1 MNFTTLPEHAIKSA
15 LVYPA
20 VGHFIFR
27 NEDGMERFL
36 RDNRKSISTV
46 HVLRNW
52 NVDFEPVLTITAKK
66 TTNTTHEL

>member
-1 MNFTTLPEHAIKSA
+1 MNLLTKPEHAIKSA
-15 LVYPA
+15 MVYPA

-36 RDNRKSISTV
+36 RDNRSAIRTV

-52 NVDFEPVLTITAKK
+52 NVDFEPILTITAKK
-66 TTNTTHEL
+66 QS